1 MQRKQWQREK
11 VSYPR
16 VANSVESSVIDEK
29 LSFQSPTQPGSA
41 NVRTGEGVGYELNYV
56 SQFEAFHKIQCS
68 SISSQKIALTIFFIE
83 KSI

>member
-1 MQRKQWQREK
+1 

-41 NVRTGEGVGYELNYV
+41 NVRTGEGVGYELNFV
-56 SQFEAFHKIQCS
+56 SHFEAFHKI
-68 SISSQKIALTIFFIE
+68 
-83 KSI
+83 